1 MVEDEGPRELHVRSP
16 LARDRDFAG
25 LHWASTKFDW
35 PVTPELT
42 PTRGGGGGL
51 EVYSSP
57 PPPWEWEEDLKGR
70 IALHPYHASARSIYQ
85 PPVLPLCKRG
95 RQNSRWIQ
103 TGPTVSKKGHD
114 VVTLHSQSG

>member
-42 PTRGGGGGL
+42 PTRGGGG
-51 EVYSSP
+51 
-57 PPPWEWEEDLKGR
+57 
-70 IALHPYHASARSIYQ
+70 
-85 PPVLPLCKRG
+85 
-95 RQNSRWIQ
+95 
-103 TGPTVSKKGHD
+103 VSKFTPHPIPLGNAKRIQKGELLFTPTTRLPGASTSPLSFPCVREGDKIPDGFRHD
-114 VVTLHSQSG
+114 RQ